1 MKKDLIKIYKIS
13 RQLHDKADFH
23 WNINHMGYYLEER
36 DSNGRYSYSHQ
47 TGNDWEKHL
56 SINNFSSEYLKKTV
70 SHMFRLPHLTLSRD
84 KLSMLQ
90 EKCDFKITRDINKA
104 DVVIVGRK
112 TIEKMTNTHWSS
124 ILELTTDNLDRLTKT
139 INNSKIKQE
148 HKEIMINTLNDLEVD
163 SYITFNGYRGYYSNA
178 TAYTD
183 LEDNLDKVLCE
194 RERNYVVYVPNEMKV
209 SYDELTNGHTFMS
222 DDYLNRL
229 CTEDSVVLDKE
240 AFKSVHK
247 LITSTD
253 KENVS
258 VGLTMMANC
267 NEEKSKTY
275 LALLFA
281 FDSEEMKNSK
291 VWTQVNFK
299 QLKKRYE
306 KYINITLSQWGN
318 AYDHI
323 IKTMCDDECLTMF
336 ASRVIANT
344 MFKRVLSGYSGAGTR
359 DSVFTLSAADLK
371 LKPEFKDKLV
381 SEEHMNISKV
391 IKEYAGGHND
401 DLPF

>member
-1 MKKDLIKIYKIS
+1 
-13 RQLHDKADFH
+13 
-23 WNINHMGYYLEER
+23 
-36 DSNGRYSYSHQ
+36 
-47 TGNDWEKHL
+47 
-56 SINNFSSEYLKKTV
+56 
-70 SHMFRLPHLTLSRD
+70 MFRLPHLTLSRD